1 MGGFSGLG
9 CFRLGKLADFAR
21 TGMSAPHKIMYNF
34 PGETPALHS
43 RFATFKRQTQPHEI
57 RWNPLLLHGV
67 YPSQPCY
74 MPGEDSMGMT
84 VGGGKGPSAN
94 INVTP
99 MIDVLLVLLIIFM
112 LLIPTVPTGENALVP
127 QPSTEKNPTPEIIN
141 HTVVLQLTA
150 SSDAH
155 PSIKIN
161 QEQVGWN
168 QLESRLKA
176 IFDLRN
182 EKVIFLKADPKLE
195 WEEVAQVIDVAHTA
209 GVTNVG
215 LITADMQQR

>member
-1 MGGFSGLG
+1 
-9 CFRLGKLADFAR
+9 
-21 TGMSAPHKIMYNF
+21 
-34 PGETPALHS
+34 
-43 RFATFKRQTQPHEI
+43 
-57 RWNPLLLHGV
+57 
-67 YPSQPCY
+67 
-74 MPGEDSMGMT
+74 MGMT
-84 VGGGKGPSAN
+84 VGGGKGPSAT

-112 LLIPTVPTGENALVP
+112 IIIPTAPTGENVLVP

-150 SSDAH
+150 GSDTH

-161 QEQVGWN
+161 EEQVGWN

-182 EKVIFLKADPKLE
+182 EKVMFLQADSKLE
-195 WEEVAQVIDVAHTA
+195 WDEVVQVIDVAHTA
-209 GVTNVG
+209 GVKNVG
-215 LITADMQQR
+215 LMTPEMMRAK